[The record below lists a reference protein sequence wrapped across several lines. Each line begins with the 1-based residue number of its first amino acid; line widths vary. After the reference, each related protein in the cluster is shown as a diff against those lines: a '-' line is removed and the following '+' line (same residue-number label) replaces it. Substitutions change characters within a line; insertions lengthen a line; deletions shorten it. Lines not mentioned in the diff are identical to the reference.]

1 MVRTKINT
9 GKAASMP
16 GGLTL
21 GAGVSVAVT
30 LMLSAVI
37 AKLVQAETLRQDQ
50 IGYAVMVLL
59 LTASCLGA
67 AIAQGRVK
75 HQRVLVCMLTGLIYF
90 LILICITALFF
101 GGQYTGFGVT
111 GLLILGGAGTAAL
124 MSGCRKG
131 RGAKTKLLHVEKK

>member
-16 GGLTL
+16 GGLAL

-30 LMLSAVI
+30 LVLSAII
-37 AKLVQAETLRQDQ
+37 AKLVQMEALRQDQ

-59 LTASCLGA
+59 ITASSLGA
-67 AIAQGRVK
+67 AIAQGKVK
-75 HQRVLVCMLTGLIYF
+75 HQRVLVCMLSGLIYYV
-90 LILICITALFF
+90 ILICITALFF

-111 GLLILGGAGTAAL
+111 GLLILGGAGTTAL
-124 MSGCRKG
+124 LSGRRKG
-131 RGAKTKLLHVEKK
+131 RGGKRKLLHGV

>member
-16 GGLTL
+16 GGLAL

-30 LMLSAVI
+30 LVLSAII
-37 AKLVQAETLRQDQ
+37 AKLVQMEVLRQDQ

-59 LTASCLGA
+59 ITASSLGA
-67 AIAQGRVK
+67 AIAQGKVK
-75 HQRVLVCMLTGLIYF
+75 HQRVLVCMLSGLIYYV
-90 LILICITALFF
+90 ILICITALFF

-111 GLLILGGAGTAAL
+111 GLLILGGAGTTAL
-124 MSGCRKG
+124 LSGRRKG
-131 RGAKTKLLHVEKK
+131 RGGKRKLLHGV